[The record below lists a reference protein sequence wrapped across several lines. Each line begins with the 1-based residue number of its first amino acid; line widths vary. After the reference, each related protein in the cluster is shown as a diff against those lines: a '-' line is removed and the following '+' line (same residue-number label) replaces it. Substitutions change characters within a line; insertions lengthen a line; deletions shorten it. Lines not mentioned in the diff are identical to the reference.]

1 MHINISLSQQQN
13 DHRIPW
19 LKFFTIKSIHPN
31 VTITGKLKLSNLRVT
46 ADSQSWR
53 TAEISYRAQ
62 SIYLYCEQS
71 KVRLNSVSK
80 FKLVPESTYKRPTTS
95 SSRLIQWDLKGKLGF
110 WLKDSESVAFNA
122 NASLVG
128 SKGMQRKGM
137 YACGYQAC
145 QGIGTVHVPF
155 S

>member
-1 MHINISLSQQQN
+1 MQLNLSLSQQQN

-19 LKFFTIKSIHPN
+19 LKSFTVRSIHTN

-53 TAEISYRAQ
+53 IAEISYRAQ
-62 SIYLYCEQS
+62 SIYLYCKQS
-71 KVRLNSVSK
+71 KVRLNSASK

-95 SSRLIQWDLKGKLGF
+95 SSRLIQWNLKGNLGF
-110 WLKDSESVAFNA
+110 WLKDWELGAFNE
-122 NASLVG
+122 NASPVG
-128 SKGMQRKGM
+128 SEGMQRKGM
-137 YACGYQAC
+137 YACGYQDC
-145 QGIGTVHVPF
+145 QGIGALHVPF